1 MTLWTVARQA
11 PLSMVIPQ
19 ARIREWVAVPP
30 PGDLPNPGI
39 EARCPASGQSRAHV
53 NLSPILTTLALNDR
67 GFLNTLVE

>member
-19 ARIREWVAVPP
+19 ARIREWVAIPP

-39 EARCPASGQSRAHV
+39 EPR
-53 NLSPILTTLALNDR
+53 SPTLQVDSLPSEPP
-67 GFLNTLVE
+67 GFFLLLLI